1 VLQYLYRI
9 RPARTG
15 FYSAPTPEEDRAV
28 DLHFLYLKRASE
40 EGTVILAGR
49 TLNEDEAGFGIV
61 IFAAASE
68 QEARSFANED
78 PAVQAGVFQ
87 MELFP
92 FRVVL
97 AAPRP

>member
-1 VLQYLYRI
+1 MLQFLYRV
-9 RPARTG
+9 RPARAG
-15 FYSAPTPEEDRAV
+15 FYGAPTPEESRAV
-28 DLHFLYLKRASE
+28 DLHFLYLKRATE

-68 QEARSFANED
+68 QEARSFADAD
-78 PAVQAGVFQ
+78 PAVLAGVFR

-92 FRVVL
+92 FRVAL